1 MRFGNVL
8 LEIVNQGVNSSVT
21 GIFWYRLGNK
31 LCLTPLAVW
40 RHDHTAGNLVSDHAA
55 KALADDV
62 QAAVKR
68 GSGTRRG
75 DDIAVIDV
83 ERIDIQL
90 YVREKRLKL
99 MFKLPVRGR
108 AFTVENARITQH
120 KRPQT
125 KPDDLRPV
133 VSGWTRLS
141 RSVWGGRCWT
151 CCQ

>member
-1 MRFGNVL
+1 M
-8 LEIVNQGVNSSVT
+8 
-21 GIFWYRLGNK
+21 
-31 LCLTPLAVW
+31 W
-40 RHDHTAGNLVSDHAA
+40 RYDHTAGNLVGDHAA

-68 GSGTRRG
+68 GSSTRRG

-99 MFKLPVRGR
+99 MFKFPVRGR

-133 VSGWTRLS
+133 VSGLDQAVEKRLGRALLDMLPVRHDDDICLADGGEIVS
-141 RSVWGGRCWT
+141 RVKRKPVCG
-151 CCQ
+151 CQ